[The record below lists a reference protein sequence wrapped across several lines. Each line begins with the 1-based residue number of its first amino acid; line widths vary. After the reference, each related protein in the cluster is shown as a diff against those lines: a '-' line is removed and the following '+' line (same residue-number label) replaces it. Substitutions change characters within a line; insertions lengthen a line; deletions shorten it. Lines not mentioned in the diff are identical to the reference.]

1 MIPGM
6 GGAMDLVTGTKRV
19 IVAMTHAVNGKSKI
33 VKQCTLPL
41 TSIRRVNLVITEL
54 AVIEPSD
61 QGLLLKER
69 APGVTVEKIIA
80 ATEALLVIP
89 PNVPEMTVSPR
100 QAQMALSA

>member
-1 MIPGM
+1 
-6 GGAMDLVTGTKRV
+6 MDLVTGTKRV
-19 IVAMTHAVNGKSKI
+19 IVAMTHGVNGKSKI

-69 APGVTVEKIIA
+69 APGVTVEKVIA

-89 PNVPEMTVSPR
+89 PNVPEMAISPR
-100 QAQMALSA
+100 QAQEMALSA